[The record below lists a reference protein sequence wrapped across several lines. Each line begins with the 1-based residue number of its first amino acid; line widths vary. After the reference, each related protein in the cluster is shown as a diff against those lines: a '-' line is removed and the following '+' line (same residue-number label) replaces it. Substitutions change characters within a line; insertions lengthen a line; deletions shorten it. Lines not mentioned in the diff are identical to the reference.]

1 MKEDYPYPECYKC
14 RVLDDCP
21 FPEVANDMLGSP
33 LPPANCPHPMEV
45 MRRTVRKHKLDKRE
59 AKN

>member
-1 MKEDYPYPECYKC
+1 MKKDDIYPECEKC

-21 FPEVANDMLGSP
+21 APEIADNMLGSP
-33 LPPANCPHPMEV
+33 LPPNGCPRPMEV
-45 MRRTVRKHKLDKRE
+45 MRRTVKKHKLNKRE